1 MATQANKKATGEK
14 LVRFTLP
21 VERDNAGPEY
31 FAINGRNF
39 RIQRGV
45 EVEIPEYVKNF
56 IEKWQQERAEA
67 YFAKMKVHNEQPDL
81 TTF

>member
-1 MATQANKKATGEK
+1 MATQAKAKATGEK
-14 LVRFTLP
+14 LVRYRLP
-21 VERDNAGPEY
+21 VERDNAGAEY

-45 EVEIPEYVKNF
+45 EVEIPEYVADF
-56 IEKWQQERAEA
+56 IDKWQREREDA
-67 YFAKMKVHNEQPDL
+67 YFAKMKVHDEQPDL